1 MAFFDQDQGAAPAPA
16 GGGSHDLLGLDD
28 WGGGSGAKDDGN
40 MAAGAPA
47 DFDEQEGANY
57 DDDEDYENDD
67 EEDGAY
73 EHDYR
78 FVVADSFPAL
88 SLKLNRFLQWRGCG
102 TRCRPGL

>member
-1 MAFFDQDQGAAPAPA
+1 MAFFDQSMDSGGGSGAGAGVGA

-28 WGGGSGAKDDGN
+28 WGGGATDGASAN

-57 DDDEDYENDD
+57 DDDDEDYENDD

-78 FVVADSFPAL
+78 CVSKDS
-88 SLKLNRFLQWRGCG
+88 LQFY
-102 TRCRPGL
+102 